1 MKGTRDPRFRTGREK
16 FPWSLLTAALMLA
29 GSSMGCVSTYPDEPD
44 PLSLEDA
51 ARLASFNYGLA
62 AKFWERDQKDLAL
75 RYLHKAT
82 RMDPE
87 STAPRLKIMDLHLI
101 ENDPEGALSCWEEC
115 PEEMK
120 TIPAFLKRRA
130 LALEMLG
137 RGDEA
142 SRLLDRAAADASAD
156 PQCIEASADNLVL
169 RGKVEQ
175 AVALMKDSFPE
186 HSDEVSM
193 LSALGEL
200 YHILGRD
207 REEGETRMKLARLV
221 EGDAW
226 NLRWAARAYARA
238 GCVDEGLDRIMKL
251 NRTAL
256 GIPEDAWNAAR
267 GYLHY
272 SKGEFE
278 CAASCFE
285 RAFASEGLSPDLD
298 ESLAWAEILMR
309 REQHGKA
316 AEILED
322 RLTDDPE
329 NALVR
334 AALAWAYLRAGS
346 TERSREVVAGAS
358 GLEDERGLLQ
368 ALRRRLEEAGNEN

>member
-1 MKGTRDPRFRTGREK
+1 MKGTRNPRFRTGRGK
-16 FPWSLLTAALMLA
+16 FSWCLLTAALMLA
-29 GSSMGCVSTYPDEPD
+29 GSSIGCVSTYPDEPD

-62 AKFWERDQKDLAL
+62 AKFWEREQKDLAL
-75 RYLHKAT
+75 RYLHKAA

-87 STAPRLKIMDLHLI
+87 SAAPRLKIMDLHLI

-120 TIPAFLKRRA
+120 TTPAFLKRRA
-130 LALEMLG
+130 LAFEMLG

-142 SRLLDRAAADASAD
+142 SRLLDQAAADASAD

-175 AVALMKDSFPE
+175 ALELMKDSSRDYP
-186 HSDEVSM
+186 DEISM

-200 YHILGRD
+200 YHAVGRF
-207 REEGETRMKLARLV
+207 REEGEIRMKLARLV

-238 GCVDEGLDRIMKL
+238 GWADEGLDRIMKL
-251 NRTAL
+251 DRSAL
-256 GIPEDAWNAAR
+256 GISQDTWNAAR

-272 SKGEFE
+272 IRGEYE

-298 ESLAWAEILMR
+298 ESLAWAETLMR
-309 REQHGKA
+309 REEHGRA
-316 AEILED
+316 AEILEE

-329 NALVR
+329 NMLVR
-334 AALAWAYLRAGS
+334 AALAWAYLRSGS
-346 TERSREVVAGAS
+346 ADRSKEVVAGAS
-358 GLEDERGLLQ
+358 GIEDERGLLQ
-368 ALRRRLEEAGNEN
+368 ALRRRLEEAGHEN